1 MTGQAGKVARGLRT
15 IGANITQLAQNAK
28 EFDITVNGTTKTIQL
43 WNETGTDMLNTYDVL
58 KQISAEWDN
67 MTNAEK
73 SSLAIDLAKKTQMDT
88 FLAVLGNFEDAEKAY
103 TTALLSEGSAWKE
116 NAAYMESVE
125 AHQAKLKQAWEELV
139 LSKPIEDLEKAL
151 LNAGTALLKFAN
163 SDLGQTIIKIT
174 ALLTVLHLLNVAVAH
189 LNAAILS
196 APMNSVLASIRMLI
210 AGTGTLT
217 GVVDALTASLAANP
231 LFWGAVAVL
240 GITAIVKVI
249 DALTVSYEEATEAL
263 NDSLATYEQAQS
275 EIESLTAKIEE
286 LEKVKSEINEKKLE
300 ITDDKQLQELQQQT
314 DELERQEASLQRQLA
329 LAKAKAEVA
338 QQDAKKSA
346 QDALT
351 STVSTESTAVI
362 GYGMVG
368 GRGGTIGTR
377 FEGAITSLQSLQEK
391 IIANNRE
398 IEKLNENYDANK
410 AQIDEITAK
419 NDILVQAYEATYKE
433 ASTLADTVTDIT
445 NALGDETKAYEGS
458 ENSLGGLLDG
468 LTQLVGWKTDATDK
482 TTEFTSATEDE
493 EDALQGEGETASE
506 VSNAW
511 DEFLNNIEGI
521 QSAYETLNKA
531 ADEYNKNGFITA
543 STLKKINELNPE
555 YIAQLEVINGK
566 MQVGNGLLQQE
577 FENEKQLAINAVLVA
592 KNLRVQAICQQ
603 YVNEQTDKTKTASE
617 QAAPKVDE
625 LKTSF
630 YNLSIEARKAGTA
643 VQYAYASIGN
653 DEAKRDELQK
663 QLDDV
668 DKWADGMIDSIN
680 AVNLG
685 ATESSKS
692 AAGSSKDAWVEAFE
706 EEQRQLKHA
715 LEMGEITELEY
726 YERLKDLNE
735 KYFGEISG
743 NHQKYIKEY
752 QENEEEIYKGTKAV
766 YDKVKDYLKEA
777 VEQGYEKAINALKKE
792 EKAVLAEIKSQ
803 IEALKKE
810 KKSVLD
816 GIKDQINA
824 LKKQKEQVQKYYN
837 DQIDAIKKEN
847 EVLQEQ
853 NQLLEYQQQLQQAK
867 AQKVM
872 VMQDGKFQLGEN
884 ESAVAQAEQNLNN
897 YKDQLS
903 YEQQIQQLEELRD
916 AQVEAIEARIQSLEE
931 YYDYMEDYYD
941 RQIEAME
948 DYYDRVQE
956 QYEKQIEAL
965 QEELDTF
972 KEGYQKSEDLD
983 NARLAAEVLAA
994 NEEASVWKSRLEN
1007 LATAI
1012 TEYNR
1017 LLSLMGEEGEVATS
1031 GYTGSSVGYNH
1042 IGEISGVDA
1051 TISKIQGRASGDAS
1065 FRGNEVA
1072 LVGESPNTELVLGS
1086 RLNRSLGGG
1095 SLVNLSKGSGVV
1107 NAEST
1112 RTLAGLLNGLAN
1124 PQSVSTSH
1132 TTQQTFTFG
1141 SISLPNVT
1149 NAETFVGAL
1158 RDKFNNY
1165 SIQSTTI
1172 KK

>member
-28 EFDITVNGTTKTIQL
+28 EFDITVNGATKTIQL

-116 NAAYMESVE
+116 NEKYMESIE
-125 AHQAKLKQAWEELV
+125 AHQAKLKQAWEQLV

-151 LNAGTALLKFAN
+151 LNAGTALIQFAN
-163 SDLGQTIIKIT
+163 SGIGQTIIKVT
-174 ALLTVLHLLNVAVAH
+174 ALLGVMKALQVVLQGGSGFAVFINLLGQV
-189 LNAAILS
+189 
-196 APMNSVLASIRMLI
+196 I
-210 AGTGTLT
+210 AGETTLT
-217 GVVDALTASLAANP
+217 AVTSFLTTTLLANP
-231 LFWGAVAVL
+231 LFWGAAAVL
-240 GITAIVKVI
+240 GITAIVKGV
-249 DALTVSYEEATEAL
+249 DALIVSFEEATEAL
-263 NDSLATYEQAQS
+263 EEVNQALSEQENQIKSLNNTISNLKEQLEEVND
-275 EIESLTAKIEE
+275 
-286 LEKVKSEINEKKLE
+286 KKLE
-300 ITDDKQLQELQQQT
+300 ITDPNQLQALERESKELT
-314 DELERQEASLQRQLA
+314 RQEALAKSQLA
-329 LAKAKAEVA
+329 IEQKKLEILQQEALTKADEVRNKNQSYNVYDADKYVNGEEGALEVKNGDIVSALTSQMGNIDSLNSKIADLTTKLDALKAQGQGTSDEALEYAENIQELNELLLEEERAANSNAEALLNVQKANGSLTKSEQEVLDLYTQTSQATEQLGQSTKLTEDDINDFVETWGNTEDAVDGTTEAFEKAVKPLSDIENNYSLLSKAVQEFNEKGGLSANTVKKLSELDEKWVSLLELKNGKLTLSKDAVNALAQAE
-338 QQDAKKSA
+338 QQDAIASLQAQAAQDMHNVALGNLEALSPIAKSA
-346 QDALT
+346 IAEVTQATQEEANAATQAAAANFLEAESLKAKEEAAKGGHYNGNTQDAFN
-351 STVSTESTAVI
+351 
-362 GYGMVG
+362 M
-368 GRGGTIGTR
+368 
-377 FEGAITSLQSLQEK
+377 
-391 IIANNRE
+391 
-398 IEKLNENYDANK
+398 
-410 AQIDEITAK
+410 
-419 NDILVQAYEATYKE
+419 
-433 ASTLADTVTDIT
+433 
-445 NALGDETKAYEGS
+445 
-458 ENSLGGLLDG
+458 
-468 LTQLVGWKTDATDK
+468 
-482 TTEFTSATEDE
+482 
-493 EDALQGEGETASE
+493 
-506 VSNAW
+506 
-511 DEFLNNIEGI
+511 
-521 QSAYETLNKA
+521 
-531 ADEYNKNGFITA
+531 
-543 STLKKINELNPE
+543 
-555 YIAQLEVINGK
+555 
-566 MQVGNGLLQQE
+566 
-577 FENEKQLAINAVLVA
+577 INAIMS
-592 KNLRVQAICQQ
+592 KYQ
-603 YVNEQTDKTKTASE
+603 
-617 QAAPKVDE
+617 
-625 LKTSF
+625 
-630 YNLSIEARKAGTA
+630 
-643 VQYAYASIGN
+643 
-653 DEAKRDELQK
+653 
-663 QLDDV
+663 
-668 DKWADGMIDSIN
+668 GMIDNMNSWT
-680 AVNLG
+680 LDFG
-685 ATESSKS
+685 DTSSS
-692 AAGSSKDAWVEAFE
+692 TARSTKDAWVEAFK
-706 EEQRQLKHA
+706 EEQRQLKHS

-766 YDKVKDYLKEA
+766 YSKVKDYLREA
-777 VEQGYEKAINALKKE
+777 VEQGYENAINALKKE

-816 GIKDQINA
+816 GIKDQIDA

-903 YEQQIQQLEELRD
+903 YEQQIKQLEELRD

-972 KEGYQKSEDLD
+972 KEGYKKAEDLD
-983 NARLAAEVLAA
+983 NARLAAEVMAA
-994 NEEASVWKSRLEN
+994 NEEASVWRARLDN
-1007 LATAI
+1007 LAEAI
-1012 TEYNR
+1012 SEYNR
-1017 LLSLMGEEGEVATS
+1017 LLSLMGEEGVYATS
-1031 GYTGSSVGYNH
+1031 GFSGGTVSHNA
-1042 IGEISGVDA
+1042 IAEISGVNTA
-1051 TISKIQGRASGDAS
+1051 LEGFKSRASGDAS
-1065 FRGNEVA
+1065 FASNEVA

-1086 RLNRSLGGG
+1086 KLNHSLGGG
-1095 SLVNLSKGSGVV
+1095 ELVHLSKGSGVV